1 MFSLFSCHIVMNIH
15 MNDLDE
21 NLCIH
26 GKIELLLSDQISF
39 QLIIL
44 CLGTL
49 IFILEDP
56 HV

>member
-26 GKIELLLSDQISF
+26 GKVE
-39 QLIIL
+39 
-44 CLGTL
+44 
-49 IFILEDP
+49 
-56 HV
+56 